1 MINRNHICGFQMVR
15 KNNPASIISIK
26 VTMKGTTI
34 VVTNLSITIVQ
45 VTIADCSFN
54 IIST

>member
-1 MINRNHICGFQMVR
+1 MVR

-54 IIST
+54 IINT